1 MRSLTDRVAVDPD
14 VLVRSVAD
22 ESVLLNVRTETY
34 FSLDAL
40 GTRVWTVLVNAVSIQ
55 TALDTLLAEYAVTPA
70 QLHTDVMDLISE
82 LTHHQLVVVTA
93 SADATAAAGTESS

>member
-1 MRSLTDRVAVDPD
+1 VRSLTDRVAVDPD

-40 GTRVWTVLVNAVSIQ
+40 GTRVWTVLVNAPSIQ
-55 TALDTLLAEYAVTPA
+55 AALDTLLEEYAVPPA
-70 QLHTDVMDLISE
+70 QLHTDVMALVDDLMN
-82 LTHHQLVVVTA
+82 HQLVVVTA
-93 SADATAAAGTESS
+93 SADANASPGSESP